1 MQNPIE
7 TLWSKQKIQI
17 GHWMHF
23 SFENSKEFVNMLR
36 QHISNI
42 LKIHKIRGW
51 SDNTRMGQMG

>member
-51 SDNTRMGQMG
+51 SDNTRMG